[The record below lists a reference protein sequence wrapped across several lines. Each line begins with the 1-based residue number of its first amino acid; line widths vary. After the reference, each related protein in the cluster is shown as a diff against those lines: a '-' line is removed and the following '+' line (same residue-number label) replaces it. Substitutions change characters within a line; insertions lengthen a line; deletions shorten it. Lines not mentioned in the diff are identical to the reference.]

1 MNIAIIG
8 AGALGSYF
16 GVRWLRAGA
25 NVQFIVREK
34 RAKQLH
40 KHGLTLHSVKGDDQI
55 QSPSAIIH
63 AEEAVKPDV
72 IVIAVKGYHLDA
84 VLDTIKTLAG
94 PDTFLLPILN
104 GVAHYQTLADHFGE
118 EKILGGLANIIAT
131 LDESGH
137 VEHTSEIHEIRFG
150 ALHHGQEQICE
161 QLEEISKK
169 ANMQAA
175 YSEKMLT
182 DIWYKYMFITAF
194 SGITTASELEIGPLL
209 KHQAT
214 KDVLNMLFQEMR
226 QIAIAE
232 KVDLT
237 DRRIEKAWATIQ
249 QLPVKA
255 TSSMHQDYRKG
266 LPLELEHLHGAAI
279 AIAKKHQ
286 LDVPALHT
294 IYGIIK
300 AKS

>member
-40 KHGLTLHSVKGDDQI
+40 EQGLALHSVKGDDQI
-55 QSPSAIIH
+55 QSPSIITNPKD
-63 AEEAVKPDV
+63 AVEADV

-84 VLDTIKTLAG
+84 VIHTLKALAG
-94 PDTFLLPILN
+94 PNTFLLPIMN

-118 EKILGGLANIIAT
+118 NKVLGGLANIIAT
-131 LDESGH
+131 LDEHGH
-137 VEHTSEIHEIRFG
+137 VKHTSEIHEVWFG
-150 ALHHGQEQICE
+150 ALHHSQQQICE
-161 QLEEISKK
+161 QLAELSQK
-169 ANMQAA
+169 ANMRAT
-175 YSEKMLT
+175 YSEKIST

-194 SGITTASELEIGPLL
+194 SGITTVSELEIGPIL

-214 KDVLNMLFQEMR
+214 RDVLDKLFQEMQ
-226 QIAIAE
+226 QIANAE

-237 DRRIEKAWATIQ
+237 ERRIEKAWSTIQ
-249 QLPVKA
+249 QLPEHA

-286 LDVPALHT
+286 LEVPVIQT